1 MGLDLARPEGGPH
14 RSATMNA
21 LLADLRFVI
30 RQLLS
35 RPGFSVLAVATLAIG
50 TGASAAMFGIVDRV
64 LLRPLPFPDSG
75 RLVQL
80 CETNESVHSYCVAS
94 PPDARDWADASRG
107 LASIGQGRG
116 WPFKM
121 EIGGEHEGAHGGPPE
136 PGLFPPLG
144 WPFKRETGGNPE
156 GVDGALAEPG
166 LFRTLG
172 VTPLLGRLI
181 LPGDVTA
188 GSRHV
193 VVLSHALW
201 TTRFGGDTAA
211 LGSSLTL
218 DGEQYQI
225 VGVLRPGLEV
235 PHLEEAALWV
245 PFPFDPRD
253 EENRKWR
260 GFMTIGRLADG
271 VAPASAERELAAVQA
286 RLAERHPETNRGWGA
301 RIVPLLDSMVGPV
314 RTVLLAFLGA
324 VALLLLAACANV
336 ASLLVARGAAREREL
351 AVRAAV

>member
-21 LLADLRFVI
+21 LLADMRFVI

-116 WPFKM
+116 GPFKM
-121 EIGGEHEGAHGGPPE
+121 EIGGKH
-136 PGLFPPLG
+136 
-144 WPFKRETGGNPE
+144 E
-156 GVDGALAEPG
+156 GVDGGLAEPG

-172 VTPLLGRLI
+172 VTPLLGRLL
-181 LPGDVTA
+181 LPGDLTA
-188 GSRHV
+188 GGRHG
-193 VVLSHALW
+193 VVLRHALW
-201 TTRFGGDTAA
+201 TPRRLGAA
-211 LGSSLTL
+211 
-218 DGEQYQI
+218 
-225 VGVLRPGLEV
+225 
-235 PHLEEAALWV
+235 
-245 PFPFDPRD
+245 
-253 EENRKWR
+253 
-260 GFMTIGRLADG
+260 
-271 VAPASAERELAAVQA
+271 VAPAWAERELAAVQA

-314 RTVLLAFLGA
+314 R
-324 VALLLLAACANV
+324 
-336 ASLLVARGAAREREL
+336 
-351 AVRAAV
+351 

>member
-121 EIGGEHEGAHGGPPE
+121 EIGGKH
-136 PGLFPPLG
+136 
-144 WPFKRETGGNPE
+144 E
-156 GVDGALAEPG
+156 GVDGGLAEPG

-271 VAPASAERELAAVQA
+271 VAAGSAGRGRAAGQA

>member
-121 EIGGEHEGAHGGPPE
+121 EIGGKH
-136 PGLFPPLG
+136 
-144 WPFKRETGGNPE
+144 E
-156 GVDGALAEPG
+156 GVDGGLAEPG

-211 LGSSLTL
+211 LGSSLRL
-218 DGEQYQI
+218 DREQYQI
-225 VGVLRPGLEV
+225 VRVLRPGLEV

-245 PFPFDPRD
+245 PFPFHPRD
-253 EENRKWR
+253 EANRKWR
-260 GFMTIGRLADG
+260 GFMTIGWRRCSPG
-271 VAPASAERELAAVQA
+271 SPSAIRRPTGA
-286 RLAERHPETNRGWGA
+286 GA
-301 RIVPLLDSMVGPV
+301 RASCPSSTAWSV
-314 RTVLLAFLGA
+314 RSGR
-324 VALLLLAACANV
+324 CC
-336 ASLLVARGAAREREL
+336 SRSSARWRSCC
-351 AVRAAV
+351 

>member
-1 MGLDLARPEGGPH
+1 
-14 RSATMNA
+14 MNA

-121 EIGGEHEGAHGGPPE
+121 EIGGKH
-136 PGLFPPLG
+136 
-144 WPFKRETGGNPE
+144 E
-156 GVDGALAEPG
+156 GVDGGLAEPG

-336 ASLLVARGAAREREL
+336 ASLLVARGAAPPAEIG
-351 AVRAAV
+351 RAHV

>member
-107 LASIGQGRG
+107 LA
-116 WPFKM
+116 
-121 EIGGEHEGAHGGPPE
+121 
-136 PGLFPPLG
+136 
-144 WPFKRETGGNPE
+144 
-156 GVDGALAEPG
+156 EPG

-201 TTRFGGDTAA
+201 TTRFGGDPAA

-245 PFPFDPRD
+245 PLPFDPRD

-271 VAPASAERELAAVQA
+271 VAAGSAGRGRAAGQA